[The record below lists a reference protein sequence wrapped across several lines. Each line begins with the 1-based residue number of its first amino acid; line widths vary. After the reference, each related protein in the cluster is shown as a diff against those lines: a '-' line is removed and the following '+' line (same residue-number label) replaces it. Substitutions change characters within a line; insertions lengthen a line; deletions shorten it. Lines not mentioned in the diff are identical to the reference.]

1 MLSLTAILAIV
12 ITVLT
17 CLHITYTVTY
27 TPIKNK
33 ITGAK
38 QKALE
43 TQKKQDAINQ
53 AVLKVLANNGVDT
66 TKIVA

>member
-1 MLSLTAILAIV
+1 MSIVTVLAIV

-53 AVLKVLANNGVDT
+53 AVLKMLAANEQQKT
-66 TKIVA
+66 I